1 MPLYNIACKTALDN
15 DQRQRLADVIT
26 RTHCELTGAPAQ
38 FVNVAFAEG
47 LPLREDE
54 LFNVVGGVRKGGNRD
69 LEMAAN
75 LQETIQ
81 KNIASAANV
90 SVSAVKV
97 TLLGVPGNWN
107 MEGGKVLPDP
117 GAEDEWLDRSEQ
129 A

>member
-1 MPLYNIACKTALDN
+1 MPLYNLACKASLDN
-15 DQRQRLADVIT
+15 DQRQRIADVTT

-54 LFNVVGGVRKGGNRD
+54 FLNVVGGVRSGGNRD
-69 LEMAAN
+69 LELAAN
-75 LQETIQ
+75 LQETMQ
-81 KNIASAANV
+81 KNIVSAANV

-97 TLLGVPGNWN
+97 TLIGVPGNWN
-107 MEGGKVLPDP
+107 MEGGRVLPEP
-117 GAEDEWLDRSEQ
+117 GAEDEWLDRTEQ